1 MIKEIK
7 AILYEGIR
15 MEEEQKKKEELE
27 KIRKMLE
34 QVQKEGPE
42 KKPKSFKIELGRRY
56 SSNWPIHLIAS
67 LIINIILMFVI
78 VRLFRLADVRNDLIF
93 IPMAILFTAYEES
106 VKAYLFRKQARLVI
120 YTSGLIFFFS
130 YVLFFYALDL
140 SLFRTT
146 FQFKNVYYPI
156 LFIIL
161 YQISRT
167 MVKTMYLIW
176 VKRLARYQ
184 QKPSK

>member
-7 AILYEGIR
+7 ALLFEGVR
-15 MEEEQKKKEELE
+15 MEEEQKKREELE

-34 QVQKEGPE
+34 EVQKEGPE
-42 KKPKSFKIELGRRY
+42 QKSRTFKIELGRRY
-56 SSNWPIHLIAS
+56 SSHWPIHLVVS

-78 VRLFRLADVRNDLIF
+78 VRLFRLADIRNDLIF
-93 IPMAILFTAYEES
+93 IPMALLFTAYEES

-156 LFIIL
+156 LFIVL
-161 YQISRT
+161 YQVSRT
-167 MVKTMYLIW
+167 MVKTMYLMW
-176 VKRLARYQ
+176 VKRLSRCQ
-184 QKPSK
+184 QKKQ